1 MGEAGRLGGEEFA
14 RAHPE
19 AARELEASR
28 RLGEASRDFRYPG
41 GETGGEAAA
50 RAEAF
55 IADLSGDR
63 ASMGAGDRV
72 LLVCHGGLIRALV
85 ARLLGMEERRRFRL
99 MPGNCGV
106 TRLELPARE
115 AGAAEGPNLLDRARL
130 LSFNEEGHLR
140 GMTSF

>member
-1 MGEAGRLGGEEFA
+1 MGEAGRLGGEAFA

-28 RLGEASRDFRYPG
+28 KLGEASCDFRYPG
-41 GETGGEAAA
+41 GETGAEAAS
-50 RAEAF
+50 RAEDF
-55 IADLSGDR
+55 IADLVRGR
-63 ASMGAGDRV
+63 ATAVEGDRV

-106 TRLELPARE
+106 TRLELPERE
-115 AGAAEGPNLLDRARL
+115 ARAAEGRSPLDRARL